1 MHIGHQYRI
10 ENFQTLYIT
19 KALQLDRNIV
29 IGLNHLTIGEKQQ
42 DDPLSSHELSL
53 SLSCT
58 PNTLLVMSIFIHSI

>member
-10 ENFQTLYIT
+10 ENFQALYIT

-53 SLSCT
+53 SCT